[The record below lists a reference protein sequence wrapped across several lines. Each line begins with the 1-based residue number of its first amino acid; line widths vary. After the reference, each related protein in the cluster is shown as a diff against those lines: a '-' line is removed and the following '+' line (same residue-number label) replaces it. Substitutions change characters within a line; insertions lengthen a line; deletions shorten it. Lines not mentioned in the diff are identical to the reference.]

1 MARLPS
7 FALPDRLTRL
17 NARERRLASILGGF
31 VAFVAFLAFPG
42 YLEARVHSQRSTLD
56 ELRAALDDV
65 QGARAVIRD
74 RQARKSSIALR
85 YQKRAPALAGLIEQ
99 LASAQKLEVVD
110 STDRADQPHGKR
122 FSERQTTVHLKK
134 SGMLAIAKFLESI
147 EQSGYPIM
155 VSQIDLRKR
164 AGEPDMYDIEVTIS
178 AFDKVEAPPAAPAAS
193 AGTP

>member
-1 MARLPS
+1 MARLPR

-42 YLEARVHSQRSTLD
+42 YLEARVHSQRATLE
-56 ELRAALDDV
+56 ELRTALDDV

-74 RQARKSSIALR
+74 RQARKSSI
-85 YQKRAPALAGLIEQ
+85 
-99 LASAQKLEVVD
+99 
-110 STDRADQPHGKR
+110 GKR

-134 SGMLAIAKFLESI
+134 SGMLAISKFLESI

-164 AGEPDMYDIEVTIS
+164 AGEPDTYDIEVTIS